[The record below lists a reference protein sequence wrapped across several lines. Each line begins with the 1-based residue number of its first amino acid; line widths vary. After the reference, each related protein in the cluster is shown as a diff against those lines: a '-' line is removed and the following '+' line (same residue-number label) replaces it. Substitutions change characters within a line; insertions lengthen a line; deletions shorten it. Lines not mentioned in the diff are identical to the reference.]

1 MGEDSEVIAIGRINE
16 ILTGLSSDQA
26 ARVVRWAAERY
37 GIALGAIVGDD
48 GAEQAG
54 VWTDLDSIGRFFEAA
69 DPQTEQER
77 ALIVAY
83 WHQVMRGCQG
93 LDALQ
98 INGALKH
105 LGCGAKNITRA
116 LQGLML
122 REPPLVVQTRKAGS
136 TRQARKTYR
145 LTPD

>member
-1 MGEDSEVIAIGRINE
+1 MGADPEVIAIGRINE
-16 ILTGLSSDQA
+16 VLSDLTSDQA

-37 GIALGAIVGDD
+37 GIAIGPSPGDD
-48 GAEQAG
+48 GADQGG
-54 VWTDLDSIGRFFEAA
+54 VWPDVDSIGRFFEAA

-105 LGCGAKNITRA
+105 LG
-116 LQGLML
+116 
-122 REPPLVVQTRKAGS
+122 
-136 TRQARKTYR
+136 
-145 LTPD
+145 